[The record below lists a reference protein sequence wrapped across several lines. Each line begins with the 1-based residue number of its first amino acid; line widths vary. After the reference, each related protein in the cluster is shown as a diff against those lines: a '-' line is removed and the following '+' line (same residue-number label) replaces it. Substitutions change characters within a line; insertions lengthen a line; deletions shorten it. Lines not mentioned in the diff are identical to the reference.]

1 MNPAGGRGSGWAF
14 RIGAAVLAILF
25 LIAAAAAPLLPDE
38 MYYWDWSRHPAAG
51 YFDHPRMIAAA
62 IGLGTALAGQ
72 SPFAVRLIPL
82 LCGALT
88 VAVLYTSARLL
99 HGETSARRALLLVL
113 GLPLITGS
121 FLLAT
126 PDAPFLAATALTLY
140 CTIRAVLSHG
150 WGPPRPFWW
159 VAAGGFAGLA
169 LQSKYT
175 AFLLVF
181 GLGLSLLI
189 TGSLRPWLRT
199 AGPWLGLGMAAV
211 ASAPML
217 LWNAGH
223 DWTSFQFQVHHGLG
237 AVMGGNSGLREL
249 SFLGGQVAIVNPI
262 LLGLLGFAVWRAR
275 SSPRN
280 SAESLLAVV
289 AITIFGC
296 FMISASRRPVEAN
309 WPAAAYLP
317 ALLLAATVP
326 LADKARRWLAV
337 GTGLGMILTMIALL
351 HLITPVLPLAREV
364 DQVAESYGWEPV
376 SAAVMQIVEQ
386 ERTDGRR
393 TFVAGNR
400 YQETAALAYHLPGQ
414 PAVFSLNVDSRPNQ
428 YDLWPRFESSAA
440 PGDGL
445 ILVIEPGAKAD
456 SVLERL
462 QGSFISV
469 RRVSGVE
476 RRRGERVLS
485 PRDLWLLAGWRGGEL
500 PRGLRP

>member
-1 MNPAGGRGSGWAF
+1 MDPVEGPGGGRVF
-14 RIGAAVLAILF
+14 RVAAAVLAALF
-25 LIAAAAAPLLPDE
+25 LIAAVTAPLLPDE

-62 IGLGTALAGQ
+62 IGLGTALAGHN
-72 SPFAVRLIPL
+72 PFAVRLIPL
-82 LCGALT
+82 LCGGLT
-88 VAVLYTSARLL
+88 VALLYASARWL
-99 HGETSARRALLLVL
+99 HGETLARRTLVL
-113 GLPLITGS
+113 VAGLPLITGS

-140 CTIRAVLSHG
+140 CAIRAVLSSG
-150 WGPPRPFWW
+150 WGQPRPFWW
-159 VAAGGFAGLA
+159 IAAGGFAGLA

-181 GLGLSLLI
+181 ACGLSLLVS
-189 TGSLRPWLRT
+189 GSLRPWLRT
-199 AGPWLGLGMAAV
+199 AGPWLGLGMTV
-211 ASAPML
+211 VTSAPML
-217 LWNAGH
+217 LWNADH
-223 DWTSFQFQVHHGLG
+223 DWASLQFQLHHGLG
-237 AVMGGNSGLREL
+237 AVTGGNSGLREL
-249 SFLGGQVAIVNPI
+249 SFLGGQIAIVNPI
-262 LLGLLGFAVWRAR
+262 LLGLLGFAVWRGLRA
-275 SSPRN
+275 PRN

-289 AITIFGC
+289 TITIFGC

-326 LADKARRWLAV
+326 LGDTARRWLAI
-337 GTGLGMILTMIALL
+337 GAGLGMGLTMIALL

-376 SAAVMQIVEQ
+376 SAAVVRIIEQ

-414 PAVFSLNVDSRPNQ
+414 PAVFSLNVDYRPNQ
-428 YDLWPRFESSAA
+428 YDFWPRFESVAA

-445 ILVIEPGAKAD
+445 VLVIEPGAKAD

-462 QGSFISV
+462 QGNFISV
-469 RRVSGVE
+469 RRVSEVE
-476 RRRGERVLS
+476 RRRGERLLS